1 MKRLYSLAVAM
12 GTAVLAS
19 AQLTGLTTET
29 VVVHD
34 GSIPE
39 LSGYT
44 TYRVYAELTDSL
56 DFVSA
61 VYGTDTAPLL
71 IGCDSCSF
79 FQSAPGGVNYNLG
92 NAINTLLFGAF
103 PTLAYDSWFTI
114 GAEDSDSGTEVS
126 LVGDGLANGL
136 DLFNQGLGFS
146 IDDAFGGSWFNTF
159 PCNEDQLPDSVSL
172 AECAEGNPAF
182 AGEDNRVLLA
192 QLTANGDIYGILN
205 VQVFPG
211 GDQDND
217 QTAEDLPFSSV
228 GTTVFGCTDDT
239 ADNYNPDATADDG
252 SCVYPCSLSMSL
264 NEVVAPSCFGEND
277 ASFDVVATGAQGAD
291 WFFLDSIPAGAYDA
305 PTAYGGQNFGNFN
318 ENIVSGNYTVLVFDG
333 AGCTDTLEV
342 EVPVTPAIEATAV
355 LTSGVSC
362 AGDSDAVLTLD
373 TVSGGNG
380 GYFYVLSS
388 ATDTV
393 FTTVWDSL
401 PGGFTYYINVF
412 DSLGCIGQSNTVEI
426 TDPTPIDVGYVNLT
440 AENSVS
446 DATCSYTMDGEIAL
460 IAYGGSAPGT
470 IIYSVDG
477 ENYSPSPLMVSAGSY
492 TVTARD
498 INGCIGTL
506 GEIVEVG
513 PDAIEVTATSTP
525 ETCVDADDG
534 EIEVSATGGFEN
546 FSYLMD
552 GDTVNSPIGGLAP
565 GSYVV
570 TVTDF
575 VNDSTSCEATATV
588 DVAAAVPVE
597 VTATATDALCFDG
610 NDGEVVVSATGGDG
624 NFDFSDNGNLYGQNN
639 IFDGLEAGDYTF
651 YAQDGNGCTGQSAVV
666 VGEGDE
672 ILVTGIAS
680 QGSVNGEGTIQ
691 LTVLGGTPGY
701 TYEWT
706 GEGVF
711 GQTGQILENL
721 STGTYTVEVTDDNGC
736 SAEAEFSITTIN
748 SVQEIAAGVVAKVYP
763 NPSQGLFVLEIE
775 GGNSGEIT
783 YHVLDARGRAVT
795 TGQWVSTAGMFR
807 TVVDM
812 TGAEAGLY
820 RLVLMSE
827 GHRSSI
833 QMVKMD

>member
-61 VYGTDTAPLL
+61 VYADDTAPLF
-71 IGCDSCSF
+71 IGCDGCSF
-79 FQSAPGGVNYNLG
+79 FQSAPGGVEYDLGSGIDTNFFEFFPSLEYDSWLTIGSEDVGGG
-92 NAINTLLFGAF
+92 NAI
-103 PTLAYDSWFTI
+103 S
-114 GAEDSDSGTEVS
+114 V
-126 LVGDGLANGL
+126 VGDALNDGL

-159 PCNEDQLPDSVSL
+159 PCNEDQLPDSLSL

-217 QTAEDLPFSSV
+217 QKAEDLPFSSE
-228 GTTVFGCTDDT
+228 GTTEFGCTDDA

-264 NEVVAPSCFGEND
+264 DEVVAPSCFGEND

-305 PTAYGGQNFGNFN
+305 PTAYGGQNFGNFDDAL
-318 ENIVSGNYTVLVFDG
+318 SGNYTVLVFDG

-380 GYFYVLSS
+380 GYEYSLSFDPEL
-388 ATDTV
+388 TQEPI
-393 FTTVWDSL
+393 WDSL
-401 PGGFTYYINVF
+401 PGDIEPYVTVF
-412 DSLGCIGQSNTVEI
+412 DSLGCEGLSNIVQI
-426 TDPTPIDVGYVNLT
+426 TDPTPIDVGYANLT

-446 DATCSYTMDGEIAL
+446 DATCSYTMDGQIVLSAF
-460 IAYGGSAPGT
+460 GGSAPAT
-470 IIYSVDG
+470 IKYSVDG
-477 ENYSPSPLMVSAGSY
+477 ENYFDSPLMVSGGTY

-498 INGCIGTL
+498 INGCIGTMD
-506 GEIVEVG
+506 EIVEVG

-534 EIEVSATGGFEN
+534 EIEILATGGGDDFT
-546 FSYLMD
+546 YLMD
-552 GDTVNSPIGGLAP
+552 GETVNSPIEGLAP

-597 VTATATDALCFDG
+597 VTATATDALCFGG

-639 IFDGLEAGDYTF
+639 IFDGLEAGNYTF

-736 SAEAEFSITTIN
+736 SAEEEFSITTIN

-763 NPSQGLFVLEIE
+763 NPSQGLFVIEIE
-775 GGNSGEIT
+775 GGNSGEIA

>member
-1 MKRLYSLAVAM
+1 
-12 GTAVLAS
+12 
-19 AQLTGLTTET
+19 
-29 VVVHD
+29 
-34 GSIPE
+34 
-39 LSGYT
+39 
-44 TYRVYAELTDSL
+44 
-56 DFVSA
+56 
-61 VYGTDTAPLL
+61 
-71 IGCDSCSF
+71 
-79 FQSAPGGVNYNLG
+79 
-92 NAINTLLFGAF
+92 
-103 PTLAYDSWFTI
+103 
-114 GAEDSDSGTEVS
+114 
-126 LVGDGLANGL
+126 
-136 DLFNQGLGFS
+136 
-146 IDDAFGGSWFNTF
+146 
-159 PCNEDQLPDSVSL
+159 
-172 AECAEGNPAF
+172 
-182 AGEDNRVLLA
+182 
-192 QLTANGDIYGILN
+192 
-205 VQVFPG
+205 
-211 GDQDND
+211 
-217 QTAEDLPFSSV
+217 
-228 GTTVFGCTDDT
+228 
-239 ADNYNPDATADDG
+239 
-252 SCVYPCSLSMSL
+252 MSL

-277 ASFDVVATGAQGAD
+277 ASFEVVATGAQGAD

-305 PTAYGGQNFGNFN
+305 PTDYGGQNFGNFDDAL
-318 ENIVSGNYTVLVFDG
+318 SGNYTVLVFDG

-342 EVPVTPAIEATAV
+342 EVPVTPEIEATAV

-362 AGDSDAVLTLD
+362 AGESDAVLTLD

-380 GYFYVLSS
+380 GYEYSLSS
-388 ATDTV
+388 NPLEVTQES
-393 FTTVWDSL
+393 VWDNL
-401 PGGFTYYINVF
+401 PGGFTYYVNVF
-412 DSLGCIGQSNTVEI
+412 DSLGCTGQSNNVEI
-426 TDPTPIDVGYVNLT
+426 TDPTPIDVGYANQT

-460 IAYGGSAPGT
+460 IALGGSAIAT
-470 IIYSVDG
+470 IEFSVDG

-498 INGCIGTL
+498 INGCSVTME
-506 GEIVEVG
+506 EIVEVG

-534 EIEVSATGGFEN
+534 EIEVSATGGFDN
-546 FSYLMD
+546 FSYFMD
-552 GDTVNSPIGGLAP
+552 GDTVNSPIEGLAP

-597 VTATATDALCFDG
+597 VTATASDALCFGG

-639 IFDGLEAGDYTF
+639 IFDGLEAGNYTF

-672 ILVTGIAS
+672 ILVTGIVS
-680 QGSVNGEGTIQ
+680 QGSFDGEGTIQ
-691 LTVLGGTPGY
+691 LTVFGGTPGY

-721 STGTYTVEVTDDNGC
+721 STGTYTVEVTDVNDC
-736 SAEAEFSITTIN
+736 SAEEEFSITTIN

-763 NPSQGLFVLEIE
+763 NPSQGLFVIEIE
-775 GGNSGEIT
+775 GGKSGEIA